1 MSEIATQPFTGTYRA
16 APVPST
22 FAFKIRHSGTFWFRG
37 VMPEARA
44 TLRADTD
51 GLILEGSAKVESIS
65 VFEPPELRAHL
76 LAPDF
81 FDSADHPEVTF
92 RSRDLRLRDD
102 GCLDLDGELTIRGVT
117 RPIAAHGHWSGPRQA
132 AFGEV
137 VGLSLEASFDRRE
150 FGFDWQGQMP
160 DGGDAIGWEVELE
173 VDLLLMPEAPDAD
186 A

>member
-22 FAFKIRHSGTFWFRG
+22 FAFKVRHSGTFWFRG
-37 VMPEARA
+37 VMPEAQA
-44 TLRADTD
+44 TLRADAD

-81 FDSADHPEVTF
+81 FDSGNHPEVIF

-102 GCLDLDGELTIRGVT
+102 GCLDLDGELTIGGIT
-117 RPIAAHGHWSGPRQA
+117 RTITAHGHWSGPRQA

-150 FGFDWQGQMP
+150 FGFDWQAPMP
-160 DGGDAIGWEVELE
+160 DGGDAVGWEVELE
-173 VDLLLMPEAPDAD
+173 VDLLLMPESPDAD

>member
-1 MSEIATQPFTGTYRA
+1 MTDLATQPFTGSYQA

-44 TLRADTD
+44 TLSAEGD
-51 GLILEGSAKVESIS
+51 GLVLDGAAKVESIT
-65 VFEPPELRAHL
+65 VWEPAELRAHL

-81 FDSADHPEVTF
+81 FDAAEHPEVVF
-92 RSRDLRLRDD
+92 HSSDLRLRDD
-102 GCLDLDGELTIRGVT
+102 GCLDLDGELTIKGIT
-117 RPIAAHGHWSGPRQA
+117 RPIAATGHWSGPRQA

-137 VGLSLEASFDRRE
+137 VGLSLKATFDRRE

-160 DGGDAIGWEVELE
+160 DGGDAIGWDVELE
-173 VDLLLMPEAPDAD
+173 VDLLLMPI
-186 A
+186 

>member
-1 MSEIATQPFTGTYRA
+1 MSDIATQPFAGTYQA
-16 APVPST
+16 SPVPST

-44 TLRADTD
+44 TLRADGD
-51 GLILEGSAKVESIS
+51 GLVLEGAAKVESIS
-65 VFEPPELRAHL
+65 VFEPAEMRAHL

-81 FDSADHPEVTF
+81 FDAAEHPDVVF
-92 RSRDLRLRDD
+92 RSTDLRLRDD
-102 GCLDLDGELTIRGVT
+102 GCLDLDGELTIKGIT
-117 RPIAAHGHWSGPRQA
+117 RPIQARGHWSGPRQA

-137 VGLSLEASFDRRE
+137 VGLSLEATFDRRE
-150 FGFDWQGQMP
+150 FGFDWQAAMP
-160 DGGDAIGWEVELE
+160 DGGDAVGWEVELE